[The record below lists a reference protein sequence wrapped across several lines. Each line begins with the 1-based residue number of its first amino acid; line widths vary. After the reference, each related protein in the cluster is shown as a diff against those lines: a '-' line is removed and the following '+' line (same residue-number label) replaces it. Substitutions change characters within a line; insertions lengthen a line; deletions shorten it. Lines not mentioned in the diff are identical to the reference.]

1 MGVRGDRW
9 ATGHGAGA
17 ALPCRRS
24 PLVSS
29 LALLS
34 GCTSAPSA
42 SGPAAQAA
50 VDAGDAPKVSAAK
63 IDVTP
68 ASASVDVPVDQPV
81 TVTAATASSPRSR

>member
-1 MGVRGDRW
+1 
-9 ATGHGAGA
+9 
-17 ALPCRRS
+17 
-24 PLVSS
+24 VSS

-50 VDAGDAPKVSAAK
+50 VGAGDAPKVSAAK

-81 TVTAATASSPRSR
+81 TVTAAGGKLTGGHADRPEGPHRDRRDVG